1 MRQKAITKEAL
12 LEIANNIIINDDL
25 KSCTIRNISKKAEIG
40 VGTIYNYF
48 PSQKELMEEVFIYSW
63 RVTTNKLTEVLKSES
78 TDKIYDFLSVLDQE
92 VINRKG
98 LGNVIFTGSSSFIN
112 DSVFKDLTQM
122 FTDLLEEKGVDDKI
136 SSTIS
141 PTLLFGLVNKNVE
154 PKMSIDEYYNL
165 IVKKIIE

>member
-1 MRQKAITKEAL
+1 
-12 LEIANNIIINDDL
+12 
-25 KSCTIRNISKKAEIG
+25 
-40 VGTIYNYF
+40 
-48 PSQKELMEEVFIYSW
+48 MEEVFIYSW